1 MDSALTVVVIQRA
14 DTKTP
19 MTTTKKKRKMAV
31 VTGDEL
37 DPAPLLHRRPSATAA
52 PAAVVAITAVPSLLG
67 RRFEARGEPCCLVPG
82 GEKNRV
88 SLAAWWG
95 FD

>member
-37 DPAPLLHRRPSATAA
+37 DPAPLLHLRPSRTAA
-52 PAAVVAITAVPSLLG
+52 PAAVAAITAAPSLLR
-67 RRFEARGEPCCLVPG
+67 RRFEVRGEPCCLVPG
-82 GEKNRV
+82 GGEKNRA
-88 SLAAWWG
+88 SLAAW
-95 FD
+95 